1 MLFLLPFCVR
11 RHGFAGNR
19 KKCVFPKKKQTGGSN
34 AQHRTR
40 NGKSYGCSQCFTQ
53 KAESGSGSNH
63 GDAEQNRAY

>member
-19 KKCVFPKKKQTGGSN
+19 KKCAFPKKKQTGGSN

-40 NGKSYGCSQCFTQ
+40 NGKSYGLYAGFP
-53 KAESGSGSNH
+53 G
-63 GDAEQNRAY
+63 YV